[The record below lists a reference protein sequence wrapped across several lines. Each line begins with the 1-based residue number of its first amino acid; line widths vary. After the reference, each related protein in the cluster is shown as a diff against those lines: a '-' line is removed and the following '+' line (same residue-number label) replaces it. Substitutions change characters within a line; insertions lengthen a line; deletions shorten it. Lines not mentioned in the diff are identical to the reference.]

1 MRKIIIFLVIS
12 FFSVSSLSAKDVK
25 ATINYLLFSIP
36 KETNYIEFQCLLIG
50 SSIEYAPIND
60 SSYQGRVN
68 LTVIL
73 SPIDTGGQTI
83 TRKYSFITDTYPD
96 SVSATKDNLY
106 NLLRIPIANGEY
118 LMKIIINDSNN
129 KASTPLT
136 YEQKLIMDYQPNSVS
151 ISDVQLISNLTIADN
166 GSAFTKHNI
175 DFIPY
180 FSFFYPE
187 NITQLIF
194 MTEIYNT
201 DKIQQDSFVYRCYLS
216 NNGSDYPLDNKYLR
230 QKKCKKTDMHV
241 ILHSFDIDS
250 LPSGNYHL
258 TIEIFSVDDSLL
270 TSKNLFFQRSNPDMS
285 KKTDDIMSN
294 IEKVSLD
301 TLLLYLDYIYVIADS
316 KEKEFIRQAK
326 KHTYEELDAF
336 FATFWTKRY
345 YENPLQA
352 WYSYYRNVMIVNN
365 SYSTNTIKGYRTDRG
380 YVFLKYGPPNEIE
393 KHPFTQEYYPYEIWY
408 YYNTANQ
415 NNVYFIFY
423 SRDLVTSL
431 YELIHS
437 TARDEIYDPRWK
449 LTLKAKDA
457 RPASIEDTE

>member
-1 MRKIIIFLVIS
+1 
-12 FFSVSSLSAKDVK
+12 
-25 ATINYLLFSIP
+25 
-36 KETNYIEFQCLLIG
+36 
-50 SSIEYAPIND
+50 
-60 SSYQGRVN
+60 
-68 LTVIL
+68 
-73 SPIDTGGQTI
+73 
-83 TRKYSFITDTYPD
+83 
-96 SVSATKDNLY
+96 
-106 NLLRIPIANGEY
+106 
-118 LMKIIINDSNN
+118 
-129 KASTPLT
+129 
-136 YEQKLIMDYQPNSVS
+136 MDYQPNSVS

-365 SYSTNTIKGYRTDRG
+365 SYSTNKKRHRTDKIC
-380 YVFLKYGPPNEIE
+380 L
-393 KHPFTQEYYPYEIWY
+393 
-408 YYNTANQ
+408 
-415 NNVYFIFY
+415 
-423 SRDLVTSL
+423 S
-431 YELIHS
+431 
-437 TARDEIYDPRWK
+437 
-449 LTLKAKDA
+449 
-457 RPASIEDTE
+457 